1 MEIGLGLPTSVP
13 GATGRNVLNWAVEG
27 ERAGFSTLA
36 TLDRL
41 VYDSYECLTALAA
54 VAAVT
59 ERVRLATAVML
70 TPLRTNTALLA
81 KQVASVDRLSD
92 GRLVLGM
99 AVGARPDDFTASGA
113 DHSRRGRRIGEQ
125 ISELRRIWAGE
136 RRGFA
141 GPVGPAPTVASG
153 PPLILGGHAPAATA
167 RAAKLGDGWISGGGG
182 PGMFRGGAEA
192 VRAAWQAAGR
202 PGAPRLLALAYFA
215 LGEDAR
221 STAERYLRDYYG
233 FAPPYA
239 QAVVNSAAV
248 GADGVLETVAGFR
261 QAGCDE
267 LLFVPCS
274 ADIRQVDV
282 LADVLAGVLAGGL
295 AGGLAGQPAAAAPG
309 GR

>member
-13 GATGRNVLNWAVEG
+13 GTAGRDVLSWAVEG

-41 VYDSYECLTALAA
+41 VFDSYECLTALAA

-59 ERVRLATAVML
+59 GRARLATTVML
-70 TPLRTNTALLA
+70 APLRTNTALLA
-81 KQVASVDRLSD
+81 KQIASVDRLCE

-99 AVGARPDDFTASGA
+99 AVGSRPDDFTASGA
-113 DHSRRGRRIGEQ
+113 DHARRGRQIGKQ
-125 ISELRRIWAGE
+125 IAEMRRIWAGE

-141 GPVGPAPTVASG
+141 GAVGPAPVAAGG
-153 PPLILGGHAPAATA
+153 PPLVLGGHSPAAIG
-167 RAAKLGDGWISGGGG
+167 RAAALGDGWISGGGG
-182 PGMFRGGAEA
+182 PGMFRAGAQA

-202 PGAPRLLALAYFA
+202 SGRPRLMALAYFA
-215 LGEDAR
+215 LGDDAR
-221 STAERYLRDYYG
+221 GTAERYLRDYYG

-239 QAVVNSAAV
+239 QAVVDNAAIGGPAV
-248 GADGVLETVAGFR
+248 TGAVAGFR

-274 ADIRQVDV
+274 ADIGQIG
-282 LADVLAGVLAGGL
+282 LLAGVLAEQASPAHAAAT
-295 AGGLAGQPAAAAPG
+295 AGG
-309 GR
+309 R